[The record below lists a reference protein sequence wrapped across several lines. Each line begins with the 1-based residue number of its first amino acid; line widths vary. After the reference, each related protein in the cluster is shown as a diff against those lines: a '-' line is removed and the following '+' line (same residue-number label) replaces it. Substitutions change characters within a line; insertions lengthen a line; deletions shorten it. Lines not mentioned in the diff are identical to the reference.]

1 MSTFGNLC
9 PVCTSVHVLCVRLRV
24 GARRFRPSSVVL
36 WRDASQSAHWQRC
49 VRWMNARRTRSA
61 ASGGSVNTIRRV
73 YPCTSK
79 ACMLV
84 HAYPRLF
91 LDSSMKFD
99 CVASV
104 NRCHGDAGTKRFIP
118 RTHLSQCE
126 PGSWSSMAVSVVA
139 VLAASG
145 ASIRIIPFLGALIPR
160 SADIFSPQQMQKS
173 ARARTHK
180 PLRWWT

>member
-1 MSTFGNLC
+1 MERCKSKRALAKMRSMDERQKNKKRSKRREREYHKTC
-9 PVCTSVHVLCVRLRV
+9 VSVH
-24 GARRFRPSSVVL
+24 
-36 WRDASQSAHWQRC
+36 
-49 VRWMNARRTRSA
+49 
-61 ASGGSVNTIRRV
+61 I
-73 YPCTSK
+73 K

-104 NRCHGDAGTKRFIP
+104 KRSHGGVGTKRFIP
-118 RTHLSQCE
+118 RTHLSHCE

-139 VLAASG
+139 VFPASG

-160 SADIFSPQQMQKS
+160 SADIFSPQQMQQS